1 MKDKD
6 DIEVNWEGKLCFLW
20 WCWWWRENNGN
31 VVVVVEEGKL

>member
-1 MKDKD
+1 MKDID
-6 DIEVNWEGKLCFLW
+6 DIELNCQGKLCFLW